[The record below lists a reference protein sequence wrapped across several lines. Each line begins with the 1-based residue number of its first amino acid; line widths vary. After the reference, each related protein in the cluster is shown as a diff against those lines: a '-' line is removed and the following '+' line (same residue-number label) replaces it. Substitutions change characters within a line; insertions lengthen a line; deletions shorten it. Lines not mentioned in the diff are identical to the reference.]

1 MGIVDLNDRRLE
13 LARGKKFVDQV
24 FDGRAEDY
32 RTQIKHAEPEK
43 FTHVIEC
50 TGTASGIKNAMNCIR
65 NGGRIVTMGIHDDLQ
80 QFNTLRLLLK
90 EIEIVP
96 SAFFTPDEF
105 SEVLELMDSGK
116 LDLEDCITD
125 IRGFSQVQES
135 FEEIFKEGNYTQL
148 KILIDP
154 TRP

>member
-1 MGIVDLNDRRLE
+1 M
-13 LARGKKFVDQV
+13 
-24 FDGRAEDY
+24 
-32 RTQIKHAEPEK
+32 
-43 FTHVIEC
+43 IEC